1 MSRWGLMPL
10 PRRPLGRPGGLP
22 AERRICV
29 AQLSGLLCG
38 RGGEVHRTLPKR
50 VERGATK
57 VRPSENHFKE
67 LVNKIAWALGSTYSE
82 PYDNP
87 RSGAR
92 LDAIEIVVDYLK
104 TH

>member
-1 MSRWGLMPL
+1 
-10 PRRPLGRPGGLP
+10 
-22 AERRICV
+22 
-29 AQLSGLLCG
+29 
-38 RGGEVHRTLPKR
+38 
-50 VERGATK
+50 VERGAEEIH
-57 VRPSENHFKE
+57 PPPDHFKE